1 MVDGKT
7 GHVVLCGLDG
17 LGLRTF
23 EELRKL
29 GEEVVVVAD
38 TTSDGFASHAR
49 SQGAVIVEGSYRE
62 EATLRAAGVDRARA
76 LVIVE
81 SNDVGNIHAAL
92 TAQEINP
99 DLRIVLRIFNQDFGG
114 RLQTLF
120 HDCVVLS
127 SSAIAAPAFVTAALQ
142 QTWEQEIMLAGKT
155 LRVREASSGQE
166 HVLLPLAR
174 ICPDAPVE
182 LFPAE
187 GDKLVCLM
195 DEPARGASTD
205 ARKIAARRNQL
216 GALNYA
222 RAVIRNA
229 DSRLRYALLFLL
241 ALIILSTVIF
251 FIFSADLGEA
261 LYNTVTVIISGG
273 LGDLNPQTA
282 PLPLKLFGIALM
294 LIGATVITVFY
305 ALITDAIVSVRLERA
320 LGRQQV
326 HMTDH
331 IVVCGLGNIGYR
343 VVTQLHS
350 MGVPVAAAEKMEEAQ
365 GIPEVRRLG
374 VPVLVA
380 DARAAETLRA
390 LNVSKARTVVV
401 ATDDDAANLETALS
415 ARAINPNVRVVLRLF
430 DPDLA
435 SRVER
440 AFNIHIS
447 RSVSALAA
455 PSFAAA
461 AVGHKVIATI
471 PVGNKVLIV
480 AEETVERGSR
490 AEGSSISEL
499 EGAFEGRVLLVE
511 RNGATQQWRPKPDN
525 SLAPG
530 DDIALVATRKGL
542 VEAVRITSAEYRVPS
557 AQ

>member
-1 MVDGKT
+1 VDAKI
-7 GHVVLCGLDG
+7 GHIVLCGLDG

-29 GEEVVVVAD
+29 GEDVVAIVP
-38 TTSDGFASHAR
+38 SAGEGYVGHAID
-49 SQGAVIVEGSYRE
+49 QGATIVEGSYRE
-62 EATLRAAGVDRARA
+62 EATLRAASVDRARA

-81 SNDVGNIHAAL
+81 ANDVGNIHAAL

-114 RLQTLF
+114 RLQALF
-120 HDCVVLS
+120 RDCVVLS

-142 QTWEQEIMLAGKT
+142 QNWEQEIRLAGKT
-155 LRVREASSGQE
+155 LRVREASSQEE
-166 HVLLPLAR
+166 HVLLALAR
-174 ICPDAPVE
+174 IYPGDPVE
-182 LFPAE
+182 LFPQD
-187 GDKLVCLM
+187 GDKLICLVE
-195 DEPARGASTD
+195 EPAGGASPD
-205 ARKIAARRNQL
+205 AKKIAARRNQL
-216 GALNYA
+216 GAIDYA
-222 RAVIRNA
+222 RAVLRNA

-241 ALIILSTVIF
+241 ALIILSTAIF
-251 FIFSADLGEA
+251 FIFSTDLSEA
-261 LYNTVTVIISGG
+261 LYNTVTVIVSGG
-273 LGDLNPQTA
+273 LGDLDPQTV

-294 LIGATVITVFY
+294 VIGATVITVFY

-326 HMTDH
+326 HMTNH
-331 IVVCGLGNIGYR
+331 VVVCGLGNIGYR
-343 VVTQLHS
+343 VVTQLHA
-350 MGVPVAAAEKMEEAQ
+350 MGVPVAAAEKMEEVQ

-380 DARAAETLRA
+380 DARVAETLRA
-390 LNVSKARTVVV
+390 LNVGKAKSVVV
-401 ATDDDAANLETALS
+401 ATDDDAANLETALN
-415 ARAINPNVRVVLRLF
+415 ARTINPNVRVVLRLF

-471 PVGNKVLIV
+471 PAGNRVLIV
-480 AEETVERGSR
+480 AQETIEPGSW
-490 AEGSSISEL
+490 AEGRSISEL
-499 EGAFEGRVLLVE
+499 SGAFEGRILLVE
-511 RNGATQQWRPKPDN
+511 RKSEPPKWCPSPDYR
-525 SLAPG
+525 LAPG
-530 DDIALVATRKGL
+530 DEIALVATRKGL
-542 VEAVRITSAEYRVPS
+542 VEAVRVTRTSNE
-557 AQ
+557 

>member
-1 MVDGKT
+1 MVDAKT

-29 GEEVVVVAD
+29 GEDVVVIAP
-38 TTSDGFASHAR
+38 TASDGFAGHAR
-49 SQGAVIVEGSYRE
+49 AQGATIVEGSYRE
-62 EATLRAAGVDRARA
+62 EAMLRAAGVDRARA

-92 TAQEINP
+92 AAQEINP
-99 DLRIVLRIFNQDFGG
+99 ELRIVLRIFNQDFGG

-120 HDCVVLS
+120 RDCVVLS
-127 SSAIAAPAFVTAALQ
+127 SSAIAAPAFVTAALL
-142 QTWEQEIMLAGKT
+142 QTWEQEIQLAGKT
-155 LRVREASSGQE
+155 MSVREASAHGE
-166 HVLLPLAR
+166 GVLLPLGR

-182 LFPAE
+182 LFPAD
-187 GDKLVCLM
+187 GDKLVCLV
-195 DEPARGASTD
+195 EGPPGGASPE
-205 ARKIAARRNQL
+205 AKKSAARRNRL
-216 GALNYA
+216 GALDYA
-222 RAVIRNA
+222 RAVIRNS

-241 ALIILSTVIF
+241 ALVIVSTVIF
-251 FIFSADLGEA
+251 FSFNTDLSEA
-261 LYNTVTVIISGG
+261 LYNSVTVIISGG
-273 LGDLNPQTA
+273 LGDLNPQA
-282 PLPLKLFGIALM
+282 VPLPLKLFGIALM

-326 HMTDH
+326 HMSDH
-331 IVVCGLGNIGYR
+331 VVVCGLGNIGYR
-343 VVTQLHS
+343 VVTQLHAI
-350 MGVPVAAAEKMEEAQ
+350 GVPVAATEKMEEVQ

-380 DARAAETLRA
+380 DARAPETLRA
-390 LNVSKARTVVV
+390 LNVGKAKSVVV
-401 ATDDDAANLETALS
+401 ATDDDAANLETALN
-415 ARAINPNVRVVLRLF
+415 ARAINPGIRVVLRLF

-461 AVGHKVIATI
+461 AVGHKVVATI
-471 PVGNKVLIV
+471 PVGDRVLIV
-480 AEETVERGSR
+480 AEETIETGSW
-490 AEGSSISEL
+490 AEGRSVGEL
-499 EGAFEGRVLLVE
+499 EGVFEGRVLLVE
-511 RNGATQQWRPKPDN
+511 RAGEAQIWCPPPDY
-525 SLAPG
+525 SLASG
-530 DDIALVATRKGL
+530 DEIALIAPRKGL
-542 VEAVRITSAEYRVPS
+542 VEAVRMTSTEYRVPS
-557 AQ
+557 TE